1 MSLSLAEKIESMLFV
16 ASQPFSARQL
26 AKLMKSDEDAVRG
39 ALAELEKKYEAEG
52 GLSLLRR
59 GADVALATKAEA
71 GPMIGAFLKEQVR
84 GELTRP
90 QLETLTIIAYRGPVT
105 KAELELVR
113 GVNCSLIVRN
123 LLMRGLIE
131 EHQDPVMHTEVYEP
145 SFEFL
150 RHLGVTS
157 VVELPQYG
165 ELHQHPD
172 IEAVLQSTEAHA

>member
-1 MSLSLAEKIESMLFV
+1 MLFV
-16 ASQPFSARQL
+16 ASQPLSVRQL
-26 AKLMKSDEDAVRG
+26 AKLVKSDEEAVQE
-39 ALAELEKKYEAEG
+39 AISALEKKYEGEG
-52 GLSLLRR
+52 GLMMLRR
-59 GADVALATKAEA
+59 GADVTLSTKAEA
-71 GPMIGAFLKEQVR
+71 GPLVSAFLKEQVR

-105 KAELELVR
+105 KAELELIR

-131 EHQDPVMHTEVYEP
+131 EHQDQVMHTEVYEP

-150 RHLGVTS
+150 RHLNVRSVT
-157 VVELPQYG
+157 ELPQYS

-172 IEAVLQSTEAHA
+172 IEAVLQSTETSP